1 MILYE
6 NEPCMEGPRHLTL
19 QSKMED
25 MNMTNPITI
34 REACTQKDTEFFWA
48 QLHAYQARDLFPDP
62 ESEARAFFLSERPLP
77 FRNRLYRKIVNIIL
91 YSISRFLKLS
101 VCIFH
106 TFYTLSIAF
115 PLSIRYTE
123 L

>member
-1 MILYE
+1 
-6 NEPCMEGPRHLTL
+6 MEGPRHLTL

-62 ESEARAFFLSERPLP
+62 ESEARAFFLSAE
-77 FRNRLYRKIVNIIL
+77 YRG
-91 YSISRFLKLS
+91 
-101 VCIFH
+101 
-106 TFYTLSIAF
+106 
-115 PLSIRYTE
+115 
-123 L
+123 